1 MIGILRIIVVCES
14 FDVVYELLN
23 FLVHVFG
30 TCAVLYILFLRS
42 VLGAGDVKLMA
53 VIVGF
58 HGVEQG
64 IWIIGCGLLLAL
76 IVESLRANVKS
87 CGYHGLNGIKVRLA
101 PYLFLG
107 YWLFCLFIWER
118 G

>member
-14 FDVVYELLN
+14 VDVVYELLN

-58 HGVEQG
+58 HGVDQG